1 MNTDNL
7 LTFLFSS
14 ATRTG
19 RFFRTLA
26 TSYILLGSATIFSLV
41 TVPIVLRFSN
51 SSTLGLWVLITQMGS
66 YLVVIDAG
74 LSASSIRQ
82 FVGPLTLKDMP
93 ALTTRFQGALFIS
106 VLQGLFIILVG
117 FAAHPLALVL
127 KIPPQDQIL
136 FHQLF
141 ISQCFLVGAGFP
153 IRPFNSIL
161 LARQSFEFNYL
172 VNAAS
177 ILISIGIAW
186 LGFQSGFGLWSLFA
200 GNVLQVIASSA
211 VSLFR
216 VRSLGYF
223 PFLFNSWQVSLREL
237 RSLLSESLS
246 FSSSPLSSVCSGLL
260 QSAVLSRYFGLEGV
274 ALWNVG
280 AKVVVVL
287 CQVLSKFF
295 ESSFGGLS
303 ELWEQNLHEQML
315 RRFISILLATVSA
328 SIFLACGVLLFND
341 TFIKLW
347 TKNVFD
353 WPYICTVGMSIYLVT
368 TTISKGLSEQ
378 VKILLIWKWIRI
390 GPILDFGA
398 VLVGLALVPIWPSFP
413 VFVFVLALAP
423 IFGSII
429 TNSLAIM
436 NVFGGSFWRIRHA
449 K

>member
-1 MNTDNL
+1 M
-7 LTFLFSS
+7 FSFS
-14 ATRTG
+14 PLTRTG
-19 RFFRTLA
+19 RFFRSLA
-26 TSYILLGSATIFSLV
+26 TSYILLGSATIFSLL
-41 TVPIVLRFSN
+41 TVPIVLHFTN
-51 SSTLGLWVLITQMGS
+51 ASTLGLWVLITQMGT

-93 ALTTRFQGALFIS
+93 ALTTRFQGTLFIS
-106 VLQGLFIILVG
+106 LLQGLFIILVG
-117 FAAHPLALVL
+117 AAAHPIALIL
-127 KIPPQDQIL
+127 KIPTQDQIL
-136 FHQLF
+136 FQQLF
-141 ISQCFLVGAGFP
+141 VAQCFLVGAGFP

-161 LARQSFEFNYL
+161 LARQCFEFNYL

-177 ILISIGIAW
+177 ILFSIAIAW
-186 LGFQSGFGLWSLFA
+186 LGFRSGFGLWSLFA
-200 GNVLQVIASSA
+200 GNVLQVVASSA

-246 FSSSPLSSVCSGLL
+246 FSSSPISSVCSGLL
-260 QSAVLSRYFGLEGV
+260 QSTVLSRYFGLEGV
-274 ALWNVG
+274 ALWSVG
-280 AKVVVVL
+280 SKVVVVL

-303 ELWEQNLHEQML
+303 ELWEQNLREQML

-328 SIFLACGVLLFND
+328 SIFLACGVLLLND
-341 TFIKLW
+341 TFIKIW
-347 TKNVFD
+347 TKNVFH

-368 TTISKGLSEQ
+368 STISKGLSEQ

-398 VLVGLALVPIWPSFP
+398 LLIGLALVHIWPVFAL
-413 VFVFVLALAP
+413 FVFVLALAP

-429 TNSLAIM
+429 VNALAIRS
-436 NVFGGSFWRIRHA
+436 VFGCSFRQLLRP